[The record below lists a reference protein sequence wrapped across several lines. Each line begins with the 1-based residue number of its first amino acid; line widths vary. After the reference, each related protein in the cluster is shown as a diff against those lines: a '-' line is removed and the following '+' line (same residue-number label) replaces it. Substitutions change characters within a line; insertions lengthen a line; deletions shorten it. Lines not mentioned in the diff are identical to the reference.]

1 MIKEKD
7 LAYYESLDK
16 RTREYKEWKASQ
28 KPIIITPPKLT
39 DEEKKEFA
47 NKIKAQF
54 KNGENPNNVYSFDV
68 EETLTPK
75 FATETDVK
83 NHNGQPKGAGDIL
96 EKITTKTGI
105 KKLVAKFTPEGEDC
119 GCDERKEKL
128 NDLLPIRYTA
138 RCLTEKEYNDWGEF
152 QKIRTLQ
159 ISSLQVKFV
168 CKLFASVFNREY
180 YQPCPGCSPKKMI
193 GMIEKLDTVHKTYE

>member
-7 LAYYESLDK
+7 LAYYQSLDK
-16 RTREYKEWKASQ
+16 RSREYKQ
-28 KPIIITPPKLT
+28 
-39 DEEKKEFA
+39 
-47 NKIKAQF
+47 
-54 KNGENPNNVYSFDV
+54 
-68 EETLTPK
+68 
-75 FATETDVK
+75 FATAQDVK